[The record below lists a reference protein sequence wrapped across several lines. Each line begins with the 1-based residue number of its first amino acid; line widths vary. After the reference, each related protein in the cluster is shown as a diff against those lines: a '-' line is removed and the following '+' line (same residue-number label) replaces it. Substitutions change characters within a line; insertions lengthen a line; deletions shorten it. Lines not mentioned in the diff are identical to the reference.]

1 MNRRATRAREF
12 YAYALI
18 AGISIREAKRLQPG
32 WIMDMYKI
40 RMDYDMR
47 MNYGKSLLRQM

>member
-1 MNRRATRAREF
+1 MT
-12 YAYALI
+12 
-18 AGISIREAKRLQPG
+18 PG

-47 MNYGKSLLRQM
+47 VNWGKGIRKMI

>member
-1 MNRRATRAREF
+1 MT
-12 YAYALI
+12 
-18 AGISIREAKRLQPG
+18 PG

-47 MNYGKSLLRQM
+47 INWGKGIRKMI

>member
-1 MNRRATRAREF
+1 MT
-12 YAYALI
+12 
-18 AGISIREAKRLQPG
+18 PG

-47 MNYGKSLLRQM
+47 VNWGKGVRKLL